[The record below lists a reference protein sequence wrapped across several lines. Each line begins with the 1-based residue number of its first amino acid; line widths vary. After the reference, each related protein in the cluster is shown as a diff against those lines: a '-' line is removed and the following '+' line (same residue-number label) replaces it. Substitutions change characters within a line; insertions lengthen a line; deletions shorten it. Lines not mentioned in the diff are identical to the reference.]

1 MRKEDLMAESLQRM
15 ISMRMKPEIIRNFS
29 SGKLM
34 KTDLNGTLQSVT
46 EDEQKRISD
55 WEEKTDCMVYYV
67 IEEIFHEFHL
77 LHFLHVSWKKENW
90 EIDKKDIANCEI
102 MVCIQNLDDQKL
114 STYGYIP
121 IQYGDGIIRKA

>member
-1 MRKEDLMAESLQRM
+1 MKKEDLMAEALQRM
-15 ISMRMKPEIIRNFS
+15 ISMRMKPEIIRSFS

-67 IEEIFHEFHL
+67 IEEIIHEFHL

-90 EIDKKDIANCEI
+90 EVDKKDIANREI

-121 IQYGDGIIRKA
+121 IQYGDGIVRKA

>member
-1 MRKEDLMAESLQRM
+1 MRKEDLIAESLQRM
-15 ISMRMKPEIIRNFS
+15 ISMRMFPEIIRNFS

-90 EIDKKDIANCEI
+90 EVDKKDIANREI

-121 IQYGDGIIRKA
+121 IRYGDGIVRKA

>member
-15 ISMRMKPEIIRNFS
+15 ISVRMKPEIIRNFS

-90 EIDKKDIANCEI
+90 EVDKKDIANREI

-121 IQYGDGIIRKA
+121 IRYGDGIVRKA

>member
-1 MRKEDLMAESLQRM
+1 MKKENMRAEALQRM
-15 ISMRMKPEIIRNFS
+15 ISMRMFPEIIRNFS

-90 EIDKKDIANCEI
+90 EIDKKDIANREI

-121 IQYGDGIIRKA
+121 IRYGDGIVRKA

>member
-90 EIDKKDIANCEI
+90 EVDKKDIANREI

-114 STYGYIP
+114 STYGSIP
-121 IQYGDGIIRKA
+121 IQSGDGIVRKA

>member
-15 ISMRMKPEIIRNFS
+15 ISMRMLPGIIRNFS

-67 IEEIFHEFHL
+67 IEEIIHEFHL

-90 EIDKKDIANCEI
+90 EVDKKDIANREI

-121 IQYGDGIIRKA
+121 IQYGDGIVRKA

>member
-1 MRKEDLMAESLQRM
+1 MRKEDMRAEALQRM
-15 ISMRMKPEIIRNFS
+15 ISMRMLPEIIRNFS

-34 KTDLNGTLQSVT
+34 KTDLNGTLQPIT
-46 EDEQKRISD
+46 QEEQKVISD

-77 LHFLHVSWKKENW
+77 LHLLHVSWKKENW
-90 EIDKKDIANCEI
+90 EIDKKEIANREI

-121 IQYGDGIIRKA
+121 IQYGDGIVRKA

>member
-1 MRKEDLMAESLQRM
+1 MRKEDLKAEALQRM
-15 ISMRMKPEIIRNFS
+15 ISMRIKPEIIRNFS

-34 KTDLNGTLQSVT
+34 KTDLNGTLQAVT
-46 EDEQKRISD
+46 EEEQKLISD

-77 LHFLHVSWKKENW
+77 LYLLHVSWKEANW
-90 EIDKKDIANCEI
+90 EVDQKNIENGEL

-121 IQYGDGIIRKA
+121 IRYGDGTIRKI

>member
-15 ISMRMKPEIIRNFS
+15 ISMRMLPEIIRNFS

-67 IEEIFHEFHL
+67 IEEIIHEFHL

-90 EIDKKDIANCEI
+90 EVDKKDIANREI

-121 IQYGDGIIRKA
+121 IQYGDGIVRKA

>member
-1 MRKEDLMAESLQRM
+1 MRKEDLIAESLQRM
-15 ISMRMKPEIIRNFS
+15 ISMRMLPEIIRNFS

-90 EIDKKDIANCEI
+90 EVDKKDIANREI

-121 IQYGDGIIRKA
+121 IRYGDRIVRKA

>member
-90 EIDKKDIANCEI
+90 EIDKKDIANREI

-121 IQYGDGIIRKA
+121 IQYGAGIVRKA

>member
-1 MRKEDLMAESLQRM
+1 MRKEDLMEESLQRM
-15 ISMRMKPEIIRNFS
+15 ISMRMLPEIIRNFS

-90 EIDKKDIANCEI
+90 EVDKKDIANREI

-121 IQYGDGIIRKA
+121 IRYGDGIVRKA

>member
-90 EIDKKDIANCEI
+90 EVDKKDIANREI

-121 IQYGDGIIRKA
+121 IQYGAGIVRKA